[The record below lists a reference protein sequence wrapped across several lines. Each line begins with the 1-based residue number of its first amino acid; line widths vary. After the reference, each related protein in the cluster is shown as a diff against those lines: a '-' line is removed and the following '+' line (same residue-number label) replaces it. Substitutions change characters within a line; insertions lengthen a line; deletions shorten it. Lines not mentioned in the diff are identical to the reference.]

1 MKFNSWL
8 ALTQSNMI
16 RVVGIAV
23 VMVVLSACTEEAI
36 TLNANG
42 QGGGG
47 KNSPLNVNGQSNSNS
62 ESSASDYKIE
72 VSSEGAIWTYVIT
85 LCEGAKG
92 ISHFILD
99 MENCPEEGKSVT
111 IENILWAKVNGVDAV
126 LETSEGNTGCD
137 VASVTSNILKF
148 DDLEDAKVYTIVFEL
163 NQEYHNFLTT
173 TAWIK
178 AGTSCHTFPEVLAP
192 CCPF

>member
-1 MKFNSWL
+1 
-8 ALTQSNMI
+8 
-16 RVVGIAV
+16 
-23 VMVVLSACTEEAI
+23 MVVFCSACTEEAI

-47 KNSPLNVNGQSNSNS
+47 NKPLKIKNNAANNNS
-62 ESSASDYKIE
+62 ESSATDYKIE
-72 VSSEGAIWTYVIT
+72 VTSDGKIWTYVIT

-92 ISHFILD
+92 VSHFILD
-99 MENCPEEGKSVT
+99 LENCPIEGSSAN
-111 IENILWAKVNGVDAV
+111 ISNILWAKVNGVDAI

-137 VASVTSNILKF
+137 VASVTSNIVKF

-163 NQEYHNFLTT
+163 NQEFHNFLTT

-178 AGTSCHTFPEVLAP
+178 AGTSCHSYPDIPAP